1 MTNYAPYTE
10 MQKSMTKVN
19 NELITALGDL
29 ACMMNAETG
38 DAGKEEHENLF
49 RKITKKISRK
59 NGKR

>member
-19 NELITALGDL
+19 NELIAALEDL
-29 ACMMNAETG
+29 SGMMNAETD
-38 DAGKEEHENLF
+38 DAGKEEQENLF
-49 RKITKKISRK
+49 RKFAKKISRK